1 MFQIIRLA
9 ACLIAVSIPAW
20 AEPPPRPVRVQTV
33 RFQPGQQ
40 SVTYAGTVQAR
51 VQASLGFRVAGKVN
65 TRLVDIGDHV
75 TAGQVLARLDPTDA
89 RLAVEA
95 DVQAARAAE
104 AEAVNARTEFQRY
117 Q

>member
-9 ACLIAVSIPAW
+9 ACRIAASLPAW

-33 RFQPGQQ
+33 LFQPGQE
-40 SVTYAGTVQAR
+40 SLTYAGTVQAR
-51 VQASLGFRVAGKVN
+51 VQVGLGFRVAGKVN
-65 TRLVDIGDHV
+65 ARAVDSGNHV

-95 DVQAARAAE
+95 DAQA
-104 AEAVNARTEFQRY
+104 V
-117 Q
+117 